1 MFARPTYVANFTRS
15 VMVQYY
21 IKEDGRLK
29 ELESSVPNC
38 WVNITPPF
46 SQEELEEVSQRFD
59 VPLDFLLDSLDIDER
74 SRYEREEET
83 RLILINTPVLNPM
96 EDENDAIYTTVP
108 IGIILSEENLIT
120 ITSIENPVLQRFLDE
135 KVKNFNLST
144 LKNFTLQ
151 ILEHNVYRF
160 LTCLKKLDLKRNLIE
175 QELYHSSRNRELKQ
189 LLSIEKSLVYFLNS
203 LSANDLLKM
212 KMKRTDFLNIRK
224 DEDLSDLFEDIIID
238 NGQALEMANVYNNIL
253 SGTMDTYASIISN
266 NMNVTIHRLTVVTI
280 FLAVPTLI
288 ASFYGMNVK
297 VLPFS
302 QNPYAIYFIIVFSV
316 VVSLL
321 LAWYFQRKRL
331 F

>member
-1 MFARPTYVANFTRS
+1 MI
-15 VMVQYY
+15 QYY
-21 IKEDGRLK
+21 AKIEGRLK
-29 ELESSVPNC
+29 ELEQAVPGC

-46 SQEELEEVSQRFD
+46 NQEELEEASQRFD
-59 VPLDFLLDSLDIDER
+59 VPLDFLMDSLDIDER
-74 SRYEREEET
+74 SRYEYEEDV
-83 RLILINTPVLNPM
+83 RLILINTPVLNPTD
-96 EDENDAIYTTVP
+96 DENDAIYTTVP

-120 ITSIENPVLQRFLDE
+120 ITSVENPVLERFLDE
-135 KVKNFNLST
+135 KVKNFNPGS
-144 LKNFTLQ
+144 LKRFILQ

-212 KMKRTDFLNIRK
+212 KMKRTDFLSIRD
-224 DEDLSDLFEDIIID
+224 DEDLADLFEDIIID

-253 SGTMDTYASIISN
+253 GGTMDTYASIISN
-266 NMNVTIHRLTVVTI
+266 NMNVTIHRLTLVTI

-288 ASFYGMNVK
+288 ASFYGMNVEA
-297 VLPFS
+297 LPLAE
-302 QNPYAIYFIIVFSV
+302 NRYAVYFILTFSI
-316 VVSLL
+316 VVSLVL
-321 LAWYFQRKRL
+321 GWYFQRKRL

>member
-1 MFARPTYVANFTRS
+1 
-15 VMVQYY
+15 MVQYY

-29 ELESSVPNC
+29 ELESSVPGC

-59 VPLDFLLDSLDIDER
+59 IPLDFLLDSLDIDER

-135 KVKNFNLST
+135 KVKNFNLSS
-144 LKNFTLQ
+144 LKHFILQ

-175 QELYHSSRNRELKQ
+175 QELYNSSRNRELKQ

-212 KMKRTDFLNIRK
+212 KMKRTDFLNIRE

-266 NMNVTIHRLTVVTI
+266 NMNVTVHRLTVVTI

-297 VLPFS
+297 ALPFS
-302 QNPYAIYFIIVFSV
+302 QDPNAVYFIVVFSI